1 MGIGLPRLVVRI
13 RSVALIGTLAAA
25 VMVVAGS
32 PSVSAQEGVLA
43 KSLREVRQVS
53 TPAGVRVLPSLSG
66 GVLES
71 AIEVKQA
78 QQAQQA
84 AGPSA
89 NAGKTPAISSSSLG
103 ITTRSLGCSAR
114 NSDRDVL
121 P

>member
-1 MGIGLPRLVVRI
+1 MLEVGGTGIGLPRLVVRI

-43 KSLREVRQVS
+43 KSLREVGQVS

-71 AIEVKQA
+71 AIAVKR
-78 QQAQQA
+78 AQQA
-84 AGPSA
+84 AGPKA
-89 NAGKTPAISSSSLG
+89 NAGKTPATSSSSPG
-103 ITTRSLGCSAR
+103 ITTRTLGCSAG
-114 NSDRDVL
+114 
-121 P
+121 